1 MVKAQATEFV
11 ATTRGKLSVF
21 TGVVADV
28 VVAVVVVLDAVG
40 VETVQAVILLAIAI
54 TSAIDENLKTLFA
67 LNPDDDLVDEFIAI
81 LSFCHK
87 E

>member
-1 MVKAQATEFV
+1 LVKAQATEFV
-11 ATTRGKLSVF
+11 ATTSGKLSVF

-28 VVAVVVVLDAVG
+28 VVAVVVVAVG

-54 TSAIDENLKTLFA
+54 TSAIDENLKALSA
-67 LNPDDDLVDEFIAI
+67 LNPDDDFVNKFRAI
-81 LSFCHK
+81 LFFYYK

>member
-1 MVKAQATEFV
+1 LVKAQATEFV

-21 TGVVADV
+21 AGVVADV
-28 VVAVVVVLDAVG
+28 VVAVVVAVG

-54 TSAIDENLKTLFA
+54 TSAIDENLKALFT
-67 LNPDDDLVDEFIAI
+67 LNPDDDFVNKFRSI
-81 LSFCHK
+81 LFFCHK